1 MPTGDATWPVRLRS
15 ALAVTAVGAL
25 LLAGCS
31 SEATPASSGPSSGST
46 SDSAGPSG
54 SPSSS
59 PSESPPAEPDP
70 VKGTAGQRAFVTHV
84 IDLWG
89 FALRTNDV
97 RPLSA
102 LGRGKPC
109 GGCPALRRELAQR
122 ADQGWSVDFAGAQ
135 VHGIKLAGQGKVEVA
150 SATVDIP
157 ESDSF
162 NTDGTF
168 RNTNPAHSGATF
180 TVQMRYTGKQ
190 YQLLA
195 FSVS

>member
-1 MPTGDATWPVRLRS
+1 
-15 ALAVTAVGAL
+15 
-25 LLAGCS
+25 
-31 SEATPASSGPSSGST
+31 
-46 SDSAGPSG
+46 
-54 SPSSS
+54 
-59 PSESPPAEPDP
+59 
-70 VKGTAGQRAFVTHV
+70 
-84 IDLWG
+84 
-89 FALRTNDV
+89 
-97 RPLSA
+97 
-102 LGRGKPC
+102 
-109 GGCPALRRELAQR
+109 
-122 ADQGWSVDFAGAQ
+122 

-168 RNTNPAHSGATF
+168 RNTNPAHPGATF